1 MHVGVPSVIALM
13 AILITGCAGNEIV
26 PAASAAPTP
35 GNGDPLAAL
44 YAAPTDVAF
53 ISVSDIRADIVGPD
67 GLPLDAYYT
76 FLGYG
81 FEPAAEVVLPLTDP
95 LDPVWG
101 APFET
106 LDLALAESDA
116 VPPPVDIDAFF
127 AEAIAAAAVDA
138 PPLVWERGPEMQ
150 QPLTGWEAPPLDAK

>member
-1 MHVGVPSVIALM
+1 MHVGVPSVIALLWV
-13 AILITGCAGNEIV
+13 IVISGCAGNEIA
-26 PAASAAPTP
+26 PATSDAPAP
-35 GNGDPLAAL
+35 GDSDSVTAL

-67 GLPLDAYYT
+67 GVPFAAT
-76 FLGYG
+76 FYGY
-81 FEPAAEVVLPLTDP
+81 AAE
-95 LDPVWG
+95 G
-101 APFET
+101 ALVPPFET

-127 AEAIAAAAVDA
+127 AEAIAAAAADS

-150 QPLTGWEAPPLDAK
+150 QPSTGWEAPPLDAK